1 MKQRKDRKDE
11 TTVDDFVNEKLSKQI
26 LTQARLRMQDLHRET
41 VGEPIAKK
49 LPKLGDNLDSDEDDD
64 EDDEEV
70 GTDDYEKS
78 NVFVLVI
85 LTIWSLRSHLL
96 ELTALDQR

>member
-26 LTQARLRMQDLHRET
+26 LTQARLQMQDLHRET
-41 VGEPIAKK
+41 VGEPSAKK

-64 EDDEEV
+64 EDDDEEV

-78 NVFVLVI
+78 NV
-85 LTIWSLRSHLL
+85 LL
-96 ELTALDQR
+96 F